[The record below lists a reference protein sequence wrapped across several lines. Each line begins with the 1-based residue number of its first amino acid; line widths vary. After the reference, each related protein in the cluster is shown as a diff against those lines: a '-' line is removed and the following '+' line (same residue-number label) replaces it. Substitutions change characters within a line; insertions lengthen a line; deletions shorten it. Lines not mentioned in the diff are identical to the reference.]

1 MSKVA
6 TVVAVVA
13 LAASVAGCCGA
24 LSEAVERL
32 PTVPPT
38 PELIDGNEYWLEGIE
53 LGPIRSYWV
62 DLLSLPEH
70 SADSTI
76 VAVVS
81 DSSRVKLVA
90 KREDWCYIE
99 VVDEHFR
106 DAILVN
112 DEVEEGWIQC
122 SRLLG
127 YRPTPLPTPVR
138 TPQRPSD

>member
-1 MSKVA
+1 MSKFVL
-6 TVVAVVA
+6 AVVIAA
-13 LAASVAGCCGA
+13 LAVPLAACCGV
-24 LSEAVERL
+24 LEAVERL
-32 PTVPPT
+32 PTVAPT
-38 PELIDGNEYWLEGIE
+38 PELIEGNEYWLEGIE
-53 LGPIRSYWV
+53 LGPIRDYWIN
-62 DLLSLPEH
+62 LLSLPEH